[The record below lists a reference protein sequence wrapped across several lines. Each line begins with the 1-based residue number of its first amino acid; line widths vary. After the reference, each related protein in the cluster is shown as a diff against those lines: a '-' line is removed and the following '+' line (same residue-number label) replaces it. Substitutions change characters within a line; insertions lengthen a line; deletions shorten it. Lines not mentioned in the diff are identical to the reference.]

1 MMPYN
6 EFIRNRDIICSRED
20 SRMMDIKWKRMFP
33 DRILQRGKA
42 YYDLGRVKELQME
55 DGKYSAFVYGS
66 RIYSVDIFRRQD
78 GSLRFFCTCP
88 HANDGNHCKHMAAV
102 MYAVETEGDLNI
114 AGEKGE
120 RGVSDQVYPFG
131 KGGSGEYYDFADITE
146 DLVFRK
152 ETVVKAKSMI
162 ETGQMSLSSFEEM
175 YDSIWNGEKVKV
187 CVCEGKY
194 VSDNNEAYD
203 IEIIFAKGKVMQ
215 ALCRVEGCENSLIC
229 YYGYGYGREK
239 EMCAHETALF
249 LLADEY
255 IKRNNIGDV
264 TDYGGQRLLSRC
276 RDMRAGK
283 NAADLDTGRDIYI
296 EPRLEIG
303 EFGELSTSFKIG
315 TGKLYMIRNLPEM
328 VEKAERNE
336 TLKLGKKENISFASD
351 RLTEEARKYFDFIC
365 RELKSESLRENNFRS
380 ASRYDVDFEGEKIK
394 GSMPLYGKRLDDF
407 FELVRDKRLQYVS
420 KKGRYKS
427 KGEMGFAERSPLLEL
442 ELAPMMGKNS
452 FEGVHLGGMLPQ
464 MIEGID
470 NQYFFDG
477 YDLNRTG
484 NEYMDIVELLKGGR
498 YSNEVD
504 LTVGKNNLS
513 EFYYRVLPMLREY
526 ASVTEIDKELIEQN
540 LSPEGEF
547 LFKLDAPDDDVTC
560 EAIVNYGEESF
571 KLHDP
576 GMDPGKRLDTFRD
589 IVREHEVVE
598 AIEGWLPYR
607 DGDEQLY
614 HCDCDEDLIYDF
626 INGGVDALLKLGE
639 VEATDRFKRL
649 NVKRSPKVTVGVQL
663 ESDLVHLDVT
673 SDDLSQE
680 ELLDIINSYR
690 KKKKFH
696 RLRNGDFVNTDD
708 ESLEELSAML
718 EAMKISPED
727 FVQGKMEI
735 PVYRALYLEK
745 MAERSG
751 SLYMKR
757 DSRFR
762 KLIKEFKTVEES
774 DYEIPA
780 ALQGIMRGYQE
791 FGYKWLRTIES
802 YGFGGILADDMGLG
816 KTLQMISLLLDAKDA
831 GRLSTALVVT
841 PASLVYNWKEEF
853 ARFAPEMRVCIIAGT
868 KAEREKLLADAEDW
882 DVLITSYDI
891 LKRDILLYGDKRFS
905 HEVIDEAQ
913 YIKNHTTA
921 ASKAVKI
928 ISAGVK
934 FAMTG
939 TPIENRLSELW
950 SIFDYM
956 MPGFLYG
963 YETFRRELETP
974 VVKNSDEAARLRLKR
989 MVEPFILRRLK
1000 EDVLKDLPDKIEEI
1014 QYVAFDKNQRHVYDG
1029 QVIRIRESLEAQSD
1043 ESFRSGKLQ
1052 ILAEL
1057 TRIRQI
1063 CCDPSLCLENY
1074 RGESAK
1080 RQACVELVKNAIDG
1094 GHKILLFSQFTSM
1107 FELLEKDFAAEG
1119 IEYYEITGA
1128 TGKEKRVELV
1138 KRFNEDDT
1146 PVFLISLKAGGTGLN
1161 LTGADI
1167 VIHYDPWWN
1176 VAAQN
1181 QATDRAH
1188 RIGQTK
1194 RVSVYKLIV
1203 KDTIEEKIVKMQESK
1218 KALADDI
1225 LRGEGVNIF
1234 DLSREELM
1242 GLL

>member
-1 MMPYN
+1 MT
-6 EFIRNRDIICSRED
+6 
-20 SRMMDIKWKRMFP
+20 MDFNNWEQMFSN
-33 DRILQRGKA
+33 RILQRGRA
-42 YYDLGRVKELQME
+42 YYDEGRVEDLEIE
-55 DGKYSAFVYGS
+55 DGKYSALVYGS
-66 RIYSVDIFRRQD
+66 RIYSVDIFRRPD
-78 GSLRFFCTCP
+78 GKMRFFCTCP
-88 HANDGNHCKHMAAV
+88 HANDGNYCKHMAAV
-102 MYAVETEGDLNI
+102 MYAVEEECESVIPGSEEESTE
-114 AGEKGE
+114 
-120 RGVSDQVYPFG
+120 SDRVFPFG
-131 KGGSGEYYDFADITE
+131 KEETGEYYDLAAITK
-146 DLVFRK
+146 DFVFRREVVEEAGRLIREGVIKLGYFK
-152 ETVVKAKSMI
+152 ETYGS
-162 ETGQMSLSSFEEM
+162 TLSGRDMKMCFFRGKLMGSNDKDYVTEIVF
-175 YDSIWNGEKVKV
+175 SRKKVIQ
-187 CVCEGKY
+187 
-194 VSDNNEAYD
+194 AY
-203 IEIIFAKGKVMQ
+203 
-215 ALCRVEGCENSLIC
+215 CRISGCPNC
-229 YYGYGYGREK
+229 NRGFYGYAIGAERG
-239 EMCAHETALF
+239 MCVHETALF
-249 LLADEY
+249 LLAEEY
-255 IKRNNIGDV
+255 IKNNNIGDA
-264 TDYGGQRLLSRC
+264 TDYSGQRLLSRC
-276 RDMRAGK
+276 RDMRVGK
-283 NAADLDTGRDIYI
+283 NAAALDSGRQIHI

-303 EFGELSTSFKIG
+303 AFGELSTSFKIG
-315 TGKLYMIRNLPEM
+315 TGKLYMIKNLKEM
-328 VEKAERNE
+328 VETAERNE
-336 TLKLGKKENISFASD
+336 TMKLGKKESISFASD
-351 RLTEEARKYFDFIC
+351 RLTEESRKYFDFIC
-365 RELKSESLRENNFRS
+365 GQIKDESLRDYNSRLI
-380 ASRYDVDFEGEKIK
+380 SRYNTESGGEDIK
-394 GSMPLYGKRLDDF
+394 GSMLLYGKRLDDF
-407 FELVRDKRLQYVS
+407 FELVKDKRVQYVGKS
-420 KKGRYKS
+420 GRKKS
-427 KGEMGFAERSPLLEL
+427 KGEMGFREASPQLKLEL
-442 ELAPMMGKNS
+442 SAVMGKS
-452 FEGVHLGGMLPQ
+452 GFEGLHLGGTLPKL
-464 MIEGID
+464 IDGID

-477 YDLNRTG
+477 YNLNRTG
-484 NEYMDIVELLKGGR
+484 NEYTGIVDILKDGS
-498 YSNEVD
+498 YSNDVNI
-504 LTVGKNNLS
+504 TVGKNNLS
-513 EFYYRVLPMLREY
+513 EFYYRILPMIREY
-526 ASVTEIDKELIEQN
+526 ASVAETDRELIEAN

-547 LFKLDAPDDDVTC
+547 LFKLDAPDDNVTC
-560 EAIVNYGEESF
+560 EAVVSYGDESF
-571 KLHDP
+571 RLHDP
-576 GMDPGKRLDTFRD
+576 FMDEGGRVESLRD
-589 IVREHEVVE
+589 MVREREVVD

-607 DGDEQLY
+607 DPEEGLY
-614 HCDCDEDLIYDF
+614 HCDCDENLIYDF
-626 INGGVDALLKLGE
+626 INGGVDVLLKLGE
-639 VEATDRFKRL
+639 VEATDRFKGL
-649 NVKRSPKVTVGVQL
+649 NVRKSPKVTVGVQL
-663 ESDLVHLDVT
+663 ESDLVNLNVT

-690 KKKKFH
+690 KRKKFH
-696 RLRNGDFVNTDD
+696 RLRNGDFINTDD
-708 ESLEELSAML
+708 ESLEELSTML

-745 MAERSG
+745 MTERSD

-774 DYEIPA
+774 DYEVPA

-791 FGYKWLRTIES
+791 FGDKWLRTIES

-868 KAEREKLLADAEDW
+868 KAEREKLLADSEKW

-891 LKRDILLYGDKRFS
+891 LKRDILLYGEKRFS

-921 ASKAVKI
+921 AAKAVKI
-928 ISAGVK
+928 INAGVK
-934 FAMTG
+934 LAMTG

-974 VVKNSDEAARLRLKR
+974 IVKNDDETARLRLKR

-1029 QVIRIRESLEAQSD
+1029 QVLRIRESLEAQSD

-1107 FELLEKDFAAEG
+1107 FELLEKDLAAEG

-1225 LRGEGVNIF
+1225 LKGEGVNIF